1 MMNLISNL
9 WGSYNSY
16 KQTNIETQNNY
27 SSEVKTLLESVDGYF
42 YDGNIGKAFEF
53 LNVAIERQTHK
64 ESKYFLFLKKIEY
77 LLECRNVKEAKK
89 YLDLMKKDCADYI
102 DIKYKEHWLFIYSL
116 EKKEKEY
123 FTLVDEIKLEKS
135 DIKSDEYF
143 NLIYVLN
150 SGDFD
155 EAKKIFNLLTKD
167 ERNKNNLIAGHVFA
181 NSYRITK
188 DLEDLKKAT
197 EYYQLLL
204 NDNPKFLI
212 KLHILGFFVSNI
224 INNYFQTKNE
234 FDKKQVIEYKQLLK
248 TIFEVQKYFNNN
260 YINDLKKFHA
270 FILLILNFKDEYIKF
285 YEEHQT
291 VLFDE
296 HYLQYAAFKQ
306 ANLEHKKIQKRVF
319 QSDRVLFN
327 YASLML
333 ETVEQQEVIKF
344 FAKNI
349 ELLLKSDLS
358 VYFYIKGSISLKYS
372 IEDKVIEK
380 INHDKLKSC
389 ELYLSY
395 LYLKH
400 FNKDKITEDE
410 INILLEFV
418 EDKSATYAKVLEI
431 IDLLEKIKKPELYI
445 KFAISKMSLFE
456 DLAYYILRKSW
467 YDKELKLGDFEIFI
481 KYIDDVKF
489 ASYIADVY
497 FKYDKFDKA
506 FEYFHKNWESNKTTN
521 SAKNLLSVCVKYHE
535 RFHSRLNEEVENEA
549 LLFLQINKKELDF
562 NDIGFISFYSLVVNK
577 DINNAFGIINKKV
590 LSLNV
595 YELSHL
601 EKQSLTSLYFN
612 SIINFKDDNDDLSEK
627 NIVYIKNNIHYLN
640 KKVFDDIHEIYFT
653 KFKIQLVDV
662 TEIKRIKLDQTYE
675 KKSLFHFIVNQ
686 ILHTIESPHFKMIQV
701 DLSAKNP
708 FTEMQDLLIKQSD
721 YTEDQLV
728 KCSDGAEIGF
738 WTLSGSYDKYF
749 NLIAKLVE
757 DSNLSFNSCHINY
770 KDISL
775 PKIMT
780 LSSIIFLNYFN
791 KLNNV
796 LIKEDVYIQKTT
808 YDWLCQHIDELDK
821 QDEIFSVF
829 AKDGF
834 FYKDIVSKEQIQI
847 FSNRLKEIILSIDNK
862 KIVDDTKASL
872 PFKGAFSLS
881 KYLGIQ
887 EYQAL
892 ALHFQENYQIITE
905 DKIFEVL
912 FESLNFNQTM
922 ISNSL
927 ALVDEDDFLDF
938 ALELHSKKYKY
949 VFNPIVLENLVK
961 ILTKTGIV
969 NSFSEK
975 DIKVLQILDDY
986 KWLEGMKQY
995 YHNTYSVLYPKA
1007 TPPKEDYISKNI
1019 EYILQCLNT
1028 NFLSIKKED
1037 LIS

>member
-1 MMNLISNL
+1 MTNLISS
-9 WGSYNSY
+9 WFSSHNSY

-42 YDGNIGKAFEF
+42 YDGNIREAFEF
-53 LNVAIERQTHK
+53 LDKAIERQTHK
-64 ESKYFLFLKKIEY
+64 ESKYFLLLKKIEY
-77 LLECRNVKEAKK
+77 FLECRNIKEAKK
-89 YLDLMKKDCADYI
+89 YLDLIKKNYADYI
-102 DIKYKEHWLFIYSL
+102 GVKYKEHLLFIYSL
-116 EKKEKEY
+116 EHNKNEY
-123 FTLVDEIKLEKS
+123 LTLVGEIKLEKS

-143 NLIYVLN
+143 NLIYALN
-150 SGDFD
+150 SGDSD
-155 EAKKIFNLLTKD
+155 EAKKIFNSLVED

-181 NSYRITK
+181 NSYRITN
-188 DLEDLKKAT
+188 DLDDLKKAT

-344 FAKNI
+344 FVKNI
-349 ELLLKSDLS
+349 ELLLKSDLI
-358 VYFYIKGSISLKYS
+358 VYFYIQSSISLKYS
-372 IEDKVIEK
+372 VEDKVVQK
-380 INHDKLKSC
+380 INLNKQNSY
-389 ELYLSY
+389 ELYLSH
-395 LYLKH
+395 LWLKH
-400 FNKDKITEDE
+400 HNQDE
-410 INILLEFV
+410 IQENEIKTLLAFV
-418 EDKSATYAKVLEI
+418 EDKSNTYAKVLEV

-445 KFAISKMSLFE
+445 KFAISKISLFE
-456 DLAYYILRKSW
+456 NLTYYILRKCW
-467 YDKELKLGDFEIFI
+467 FDRELKLDDFEIFVR
-481 KYIDDVKF
+481 YIDDIKC

-497 FKYDKFDKA
+497 FKYDRFDKA
-506 FEYFHKNWESNKTTN
+506 FEYFYKSWESDRTIVN
-521 SAKNLLSVCVKYHE
+521 AKNLLSVSVQYHE
-535 RFHSRLNEEVENEA
+535 RFHNRLNEEIENEA
-549 LLFLQINKKELDF
+549 LSFLQIHKKDLDF

-577 DINNAFGIINKKV
+577 DVDNAFGIINKKV
-590 LSLNV
+590 LSINV
-595 YELSHL
+595 YELDNL
-601 EKQSLTSLYFN
+601 KKQSLSSLYFN
-612 SIINFKDDNDDLSEK
+612 SIINFDDNNENLSDK
-627 NIVYIKNNIHYLN
+627 NIIFIKNNAYYLN

-653 KFKIQLVDV
+653 KLKIELVDE
-662 TEIKRIKLDQTYE
+662 TEIKRIKLDQAYE

-686 ILHTIESPHFKMIQV
+686 ILHTISSPYFKMIQV
-701 DLSAKNP
+701 DLAAKTP
-708 FTEMQDLLIKQSD
+708 FVEMQELLIEQSNQ
-721 YTEDQLV
+721 TEDQLTSY
-728 KCSDGAEIGF
+728 SDGSEIGF
-738 WTLSGSYDKYF
+738 WTLAGTYEKYF
-749 NLIAKLVE
+749 NLVAKLIE
-757 DSNLSFNSCHINY
+757 DPNLNFISCHMNY
-770 KDISL
+770 KDSSV
-775 PKIMT
+775 PKLIT
-780 LSSIIFLNYFN
+780 LSSMIFLNYHN
-791 KLNNV
+791 KLDDV
-796 LIKEDVYIQKTT
+796 LKRDDVYIQKTS
-808 YDWLCQHIDELDK
+808 YDWLHKHINELDK

-1028 NFLSIKKED
+1028 NFLPIKKED
-1037 LIS
+1037 